1 MENSRVTARA
11 VAQSHQI
18 TAVRRFVLASL
29 GFLALVLWASLSLA
43 QDDTQGDT
51 GEKVIK
57 SHGISTFGELKYPA
71 DFQHW
76 DYVNPDA
83 PQGGTIS
90 LLGTGASGTF
100 DSLNPFILKGEP
112 AQGLGLMYDSLL
124 VGSSDEPDSA
134 YGYVAETLEYP
145 EDRSWVIFNMRPEAR
160 FSDGEPITAED
171 VVFSFNILMEKGHP
185 VYKIIYKDIETVE
198 VLSPHRVKFTFR
210 ADTNTRDLPSVAG
223 GMTILAKH
231 YYADRDFAQ
240 STIEVPVTSG
250 GYTAKD
256 IKPGKS
262 ISYCKNPDYWA
273 KDLPHNRGT
282 GNFDCYRYEYFSD
295 RTVAFEAFKAGA
307 FLFHEEFFS
316 KIWATG
322 YDFPA
327 LDKGWVIRESI
338 PDNRPNGTQGL
349 WINMRKEKFSDPRVR
364 QAIGMVF
371 NFEWSNKTLFY
382 GLYERTDSFWENSTM
397 QAEGPLEGAELAL
410 LEPYRDQLPESIF
423 TEPPFTPAISRI
435 DQADRKA
442 LRAAGKLLDD
452 AGWKVV
458 NGKRTNDKGQVL
470 SLEILDDSPSFERII
485 NPYVE
490 NLKRLGIDARYSMI
504 DQAQYQQRQEDFD
517 YDIIPGR
524 LVMSL
529 SPGEELAT
537 TFGTAGAESL
547 GSSNFS
553 GLSHPVVDALIVKVA
568 QAESREDME
577 TAVRALDRVLRSL
590 HIWVPNWFKPA
601 HNIAYWDVF
610 GRPETKPFYA
620 RGVMDTW
627 WMDQQKLENLK
638 AQGALR

>member
-1 MENSRVTARA
+1 MGKSQVRA
-11 VAQSHQI
+11 I
-18 TAVRRFVLASL
+18 TAAQTDRQTGTRTVFLASL
-29 GFLALVLWASLSLA
+29 SILLLALWTTLA
-43 QDDTQGDT
+43 NAQETSPDTVT
-51 GEKVIK
+51 K

-71 DFQHW
+71 DFKHW

-83 PQGGTIS
+83 PKGGTIS
-90 LLGTGASGTF
+90 LRGTGASGTF

-112 AQGLGLMYDSLL
+112 AQGLGMMYDSLL

-134 YGYVAETLEYP
+134 YGYIAETLEYP
-145 EDRSWVIFNMRPEAR
+145 ADRQWVIFNMRPEAT
-160 FSDGEPITAED
+160 FSDGVPITADD
-171 VVFSFNILMEKGHP
+171 VVFSYDILMEKGHP
-185 VYKIIYKDIETVE
+185 VYKIIYKDIESVE
-198 VLSPHRVKFTFR
+198 ALSPNRVKFTFKEG
-210 ADTNTRDLPSVAG
+210 ANTRDLPIVAG
-223 GMTILAKH
+223 GLTILAKH
-231 YYADRDFAQ
+231 YYQDRDFGE

-250 GYTAKD
+250 GYTASD

-262 ISYCKNPDYWA
+262 ITYCKIADYWA
-273 KDLPHNRGT
+273 KDLPHNVGT

-295 RTVAFEAFKAGA
+295 STVAFEAFKAGA

-327 LDKGWVIRESI
+327 LSKGWVIKESI
-338 PDNRPNGTQGL
+338 PDNRPTGTQGF
-349 WINMRKEKFSDPRVR
+349 WINMRKAKFVDPRVR

-382 GLYERTDSFWENSTM
+382 GIYERTDSFWENSPM
-397 QAEGPLEGAELAL
+397 QAEGLPQGAELAL
-410 LEPYRDQLPESIF
+410 LEPFRDQLPETLF
-423 TEPPFTPAISRI
+423 TEPPFTPTISRI

-458 NGKRTNDKGQVL
+458 NGKRTNDKGEVL
-470 SLEILDDSPSFERII
+470 SLELLDDSPAFERII

-490 NLKRLGIDARYSMI
+490 NLKRLGIDAKYALI

-517 YDIIPGR
+517 FDIIPGR

-537 TFGTAGAESL
+537 TFGTAGANSA

-553 GLSHPVVDALIVKVA
+553 GISNPVVDALIVKVA
-568 QAESREDME
+568 QAKSRAEME

-590 HIWVPNWFKPA
+590 HIWVPNWFKPE
-601 HNIAYWDVF
+601 HNLAYWDVF
-610 GRPETKPFYA
+610 GRPDTKPLYS

-627 WMDQQKLENLK
+627 WMDQEKLDSLK
-638 AQGALR
+638 AKGALR